1 MTISFGDSQRRYG
14 NLAQAYNYDKLA
26 CVPTSITNALLAL
39 NLDALMQDPSRP
51 ANWESLYATRNKLAE
66 DYFHTSKYWQ
76 NFPKDDPEEGF
87 NPGIAKSLNPALP
100 NPTFN
105 NGEQT
110 GGYVV
115 AAGTV
120 PSMMLKGML
129 DYFKDQGLND
139 AITLTATGL
148 IKGKAGANTFNFA
161 GFDVQTTIGDK
172 IVTTPSQN
180 DLSNTFA
187 AAKNGDSQN
196 NLDFLM
202 ANLERG
208 PVVFGMYYTNEPG
221 GHALLA
227 THLDL
232 NDTNANGILE
242 KNEGS
247 KIWFIDPLNPG
258 SSYDPSIGSSSNQAA
273 FNQIKTLGAA
283 KPTSATIWQDEN
295 GFLKIEYV
303 QKSLVLNNGTMTI
316 QLQVGDSSN
325 PTPTPNPD
333 QKSIDAAI
341 TMAAGLSTS
350 GLASDFDRQAGRLAT
365 TTPGLIDFSFL
376 RANSDTNTKTLS
388 GQAYAN
394 ESSALANNYFYFE
407 CLNTEGSIAAV
418 DSITGL
424 TTTLKPGDTN
434 YANAA
439 WELAQQFSASGGA
452 LSLGERQ
459 SQDKAVLTAFTVD
472 IAKLSTG
479 YLAPITKT
487 STGDIWVPFSA
498 GNSDN
503 EQHYLSTGHLSWR
516 MEDLTG
522 LGDQD
527 FNDLHVSILINS
539 IS

>member
-1 MTISFGDSQRRYG
+1 MSISFGDSQRRYG
-14 NLAQAYNYDKLA
+14 NLAQADNYDGLA

-51 ANWESLYATRNKLAE
+51 ASWESLYATRNKLAE
-66 DYFHTSKYWQ
+66 DYFYTSKYWQ
-76 NFPKDDPEEGF
+76 NFPSEYSDGSF

-100 NPTFN
+100 DPTFIN
-105 NGEQT
+105 KKQT
-110 GGYVV
+110 GGYAV
-115 AAGTV
+115 AQGTV

-129 DYFKDQGLND
+129 SYFEDQGLND

-161 GFDVQTTIGDK
+161 GFDVTTTINNQTY
-172 IVTTPSQN
+172 TTPSQN

-221 GHALLA
+221 GHAVLA

-258 SSYDPSIGSSSNQAA
+258 SSYDPSVESSSNPAA

-283 KPTSATIWQDEN
+283 KPTSATIWQDTN
-295 GFLKIEYV
+295 GFLMIEYA
-303 QKSLVLNNGTMTI
+303 QKSLVLRDGTI
-316 QLQVGDSSN
+316 QLSGGDSSN
-325 PTPTPNPD
+325 GTTTTAPD
-333 QKSIDAAI
+333 LIDAAI

-376 RANSDTNTKTLS
+376 RADSDTNTKTLS

-394 ESSALANNYFYFE
+394 ESSALTNNYFYFE
-407 CLNTEGSIAAV
+407 CLNTEGSIATV

-424 TTTLKPGDTN
+424 TTTLKPGDAN

-459 SQDKAVLTAFTVD
+459 SQDEAMLTAFSVD

-487 STGDIWVPFSA
+487 SNGDIWVPFSA

-516 MEDLTG
+516 MEDLSG